1 MLKLSDFGQKSQE
14 IAGTIVQG
22 INAHGLEVTI
32 LSMCDEK
39 IKKKK
44 LNELKRLIREKKGL
58 SFLLKEPRT
67 NRAKYRVV
75 IECADGNVEVFPISC
90 DIELE
95 FNKFSEEVVKEV
107 KESEEESK

>member
-22 INAHGLEVTI
+22 INAHGLQTTI
-32 LSMCDEK
+32 LSLCEEK

-44 LNELKRLIREKKGL
+44 LNELKSLIRDKKSL
-58 SFLLKEPRT
+58 SFLLKEPGT

-90 DIELE
+90 DIDLE
-95 FNKFSEEVVKEV
+95 FSKFNEEIKKEG
-107 KESEEESK
+107 K